1 MSQRFTL
8 AEAERL
14 IPLLERLLREAVSMK
29 AEYDEAE
36 QILQALNQRVAM
48 MGGVTVNRNRTVETR
63 GRREVSGTRLR
74 RALEQLQETGCQ
86 VKDLDT
92 GLVDFPTMYRGVEV
106 CLCWKLGEAAIEY
119 WHGVDE
125 GFRGR
130 KPIDL
135 DFREQHRGDPAQ

>member
-29 AEYDEAE
+29 AEFDEADGL
-36 QILQALNQRVAM
+36 IQAMHQRVAM
-48 MGGVTVNRNRTVETR
+48 MGGVTIDRNSAVDAR
-63 GRREVSGTRLR
+63 GRREVAGARLR
-74 RALEQLQETGCQ
+74 RAIEQAQETGGL

-106 CLCWKLGEAAIEY
+106 YLCWKLGERAIGY

-130 KPIDL
+130 KPIDQ
-135 DFREQHRGDPAQ
+135 DFRDQHRGDPAQ

>member
-29 AEYDEAE
+29 AEYEEAE
-36 QILQALNQRVAM
+36 RILQAIHQRVAM
-48 MGGVTVNRNRTVETR
+48 MGGLIVNRKQAVEAR

-74 RALEQLQETGCQ
+74 RALEQVQETGGL

-92 GLVDFPTMYRGVEV
+92 GLVDFLTMYRGVEV
-106 CLCWKLGEAAIEY
+106 CLCWKLGEPAIEY

-130 KPIDL
+130 KPIDQ
-135 DFREQHRGDPAQ
+135 DFRDQHRGDPEQ

>member
-14 IPLLERLLREAVSMK
+14 IPLLERLLREAVTMK
-29 AEYDEAE
+29 AEYDGAGE
-36 QILQALNQRVAM
+36 ILQALNQRVAM
-48 MGGVTVNRNRTVETR
+48 MGGMTVNRNHAVEAR
-63 GRREVSGTRLR
+63 GRREVAGTRLR
-74 RALEQLQETGCQ
+74 RALEQVQETGGL

-106 CLCWKLGEAAIEY
+106 CLCWKLGEPAIEY
-119 WHGVDE
+119 WHGADE

-130 KPIDL
+130 KPIDQ
-135 DFREQHRGDPAQ
+135 DFRDQHRGDPAQ